1 VGGTPF
7 YRPGPSGDTGGL
19 RVAIGKLA
27 RLFTTMLLR
36 RARPLALCSLIVT
49 LPLPSSRMRPGAE
62 AAPPPAPATPRQA
75 TGRIEGEVIVSTALS
90 SHRPRFRI
98 YADPGPG
105 ARPPAQQTDE
115 MRNIVLYLRSAPVP
129 ESATPD
135 RVRIAQSDEQFVP
148 HVVPVLRGSTVD
160 FPNADVVFHNVFS
173 LSSAKSFDLGRYPKG
188 QAKSVTFDESGV
200 VQVFC
205 HIHSDMSAIVLVL
218 DNPFFTTPAADGRY
232 VLENVPAG
240 DYTVVGWHERIR
252 PVLRTVHVAAGETA
266 RLNFNIP
273 LPTNGQD
280 APPPAAP

>member
-1 VGGTPF
+1 VRTIF
-7 YRPGPSGDTGGL
+7 
-19 RVAIGKLA
+19 
-27 RLFTTMLLR
+27 R
-36 RARPLALCSLIVT
+36 RARPFALCSLIVA
-49 LPLPSSRMRPGAE
+49 LPLPSSRMRPDATPTPGADS
-62 AAPPPAPATPRQA
+62 APATAGGRA
-75 TGRIEGEVIVSTALS
+75 MGRIEGDVVVSTALTS
-90 SHRPRFRI
+90 RRPRFRI

-105 ARPPAQQTDE
+105 ARPPAQETDE
-115 MRNIVLYLRSAPVP
+115 MRNIVLYLRNAPTP
-129 ESATPD
+129 DGATPN
-135 RVRIAQSDEQFVP
+135 RARIEQTEERFKP
-148 HVVPVLRGSTVD
+148 HIVPVLRGATVD

-218 DNPFFTTPAADGRY
+218 DNPFFTMPAANGRY
-232 VLENVPAG
+232 VLEDVPPG

-280 APPPAAP
+280 APPPAGP